1 MAFPWALGQQSARW
15 RYLGGGSLAGL
26 RTFVPMWLVLL
37 AVTRGANAQTV
48 SEVRIGGLFRL
59 DASVRTPNDVGSL
72 AAFVMAVQEINNSP
86 DLLPNVTLR

>member
-15 RYLGGGSLAGL
+15 RFLGGGSLAGL
-26 RTFVPMWLVLL
+26 RTFVPMLLVLL

-59 DASVRTPNDVGSL
+59 VLTSSVNDMGSL

>member
-1 MAFPWALGQQSARW
+1 MALRCALGQQSARW
-15 RYLGGGSLAGL
+15 RFLGGGSLAGL
-26 RTFVPMWLVLL
+26 RTFVPMLLALL

-59 DASVRTPNDVGSL
+59 VDTSVNNVGSL